1 MAEVL
6 LKNICKIYDG
16 GVKAVDNV
24 NVDIKD
30 QEFRQAVE
38 SPQHSEWSLVLR
50 TSPQASCT
58 LTASL

>member
-24 NVDIKD
+24 NIDIKD
-30 QEFRQAVE
+30 QEFVV
-38 SPQHSEWSLVLR
+38 LVGPSWLLVSR
-50 TSPQASCT
+50 ISPQASST
-58 LTASL
+58 STESL